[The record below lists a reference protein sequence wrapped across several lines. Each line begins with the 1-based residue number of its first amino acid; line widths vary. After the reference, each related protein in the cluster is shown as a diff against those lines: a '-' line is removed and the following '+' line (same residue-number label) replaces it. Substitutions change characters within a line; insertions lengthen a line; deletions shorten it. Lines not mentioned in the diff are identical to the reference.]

1 MSIAS
6 YGFFVYFFGGVSG
19 GECDMETMETN
30 VQGHLEIGGMSTD
43 KLTAAYGTPLMV
55 YDEAMV
61 REKARSFREAFIES
75 GLEFQVAYA
84 SKAFMCKE
92 MVRLAEEENLSLDV
106 VSGGELYTALQA
118 GFPADRIH
126 FHGNNKS
133 EAELVEALDAEIGCF
148 VVDSFLELE
157 LLHDLA
163 KEREQQVNIL
173 LRVTPGVEAH
183 THDYIMTGQDDSK
196 FGFGISNG
204 QADRAMQ
211 IALCKPNYTVLG
223 IHSHIGSQIF
233 ELDGFQQA
241 ITVLSD
247 FLQSVRLD
255 CDVTLPVLN
264 IGGGFGVRYTEED
277 KPLPVS
283 EYVKAIA
290 ASVKESFGEN
300 GYPLPEVWIEPGRSI
315 VAEAGTTLYKVGSK
329 KIIPDVRTY
338 VSVDGGMTDNLRPAL
353 YGAKYNAVLANRPN
367 EECTELVS
375 VAGKCCES
383 GDMLIWDLKLP
394 PVNFGDTL
402 AVFSTGAYGY
412 SMANNYNR
420 IPRPAVVFVKNGE
433 SRVVIERESYED
445 LVKLDR

>member
-1 MSIAS
+1 MTAIQTS
-6 YGFFVYFFGGVSG
+6 
-19 GECDMETMETN
+19 
-30 VQGHLEIGGMSTD
+30 VQGHLEIGGVSTAD
-43 KLTAAYGTPLMV
+43 LVAEYGTPLMV
-55 YDEAMV
+55 YDENMI
-61 REKARSFREAFIES
+61 RQKAQAFRQAFNES
-75 GLEFQVAYA
+75 GLDYQVAYA
-84 SKAFMCKE
+84 SKAFLCKE
-92 MVRLAEEENLSLDV
+92 MVRLAEEELLSLDV

-118 GFPADRIH
+118 GFPAERIH

-133 EAELVEALDAEIGCF
+133 EEELVMALEAEIGCF

-163 KEREQQVNIL
+163 KERGQHVNIL

-247 FLQSVRLD
+247 FLQGLRNE

-264 IGGGFGVRYTEED
+264 IGGGFGVRYTEDD
-277 KPLPVS
+277 KPLPIQT
-283 EYVKAIA
+283 YVKAITD
-290 ASVKESFGEN
+290 SVKESFGEN
-300 GYPLPEVWIEPGRSI
+300 GYPLPQVWIEPGRSI

-329 KIIPDVRTY
+329 KIIPDLRTY
-338 VSVDGGMTDNLRPAL
+338 VAVDGGMTDNLRPAL
-353 YGAKYNAVLANRPN
+353 YGAKYHAVLANRPN

-383 GDMLIWDLKLP
+383 GDMLIWDLMLP
-394 PVNFGDTL
+394 PTNFGDTL

-420 IPRPAVVFVKNGE
+420 IPRPAVVFVKDGE
-433 SRVVIERESYED
+433 SRVVIERETYAD
-445 LVKLDR
+445 LVRLDR

>member
-6 YGFFVYFFGGVSG
+6 YGFLCFFGGISG

-30 VQGHLEIGGMSTD
+30 LAGHLEIGGMSTD
-43 KLTAAYGTPLMV
+43 ELTEAYGTPLMV
-55 YDEAMV
+55 YDEAMI

-106 VSGGELYTALQA
+106 VSGGELYTALEA
-118 GFPADRIH
+118 GFPAERIH

-133 EAELVEALDAEIGCF
+133 EAELMMALDAEIGCF

-247 FLQSVRLD
+247 FLQSVRLE

-264 IGGGFGVRYTEED
+264 IGGGFGVRYTDED
-277 KPLPVS
+277 SPLPVS
-283 EYVKAIA
+283 GYVNAIA
-290 ASVKESFGEN
+290 ASVKECFGEN

-353 YGAKYNAVLANRPN
+353 YGAKYHAVLANRPN

-375 VAGKCCES
+375 IAGKCCES
-383 GDMLIWDLKLP
+383 GDMLIWDLMLP

-420 IPRPAVVFVKNGE
+420 IPRPAVVFVKDGE
-433 SRVVIERESYED
+433 SRVVIERESYAD
-445 LVKLDR
+445 LVRLDR

>member
-1 MSIAS
+1 
-6 YGFFVYFFGGVSG
+6 
-19 GECDMETMETN
+19 METMETN

-241 ITVLSD
+241 IKVLSD

-353 YGAKYNAVLANRPN
+353 YGAKYHAVLANRPN

-433 SRVVIERESYED
+433 SRMVIERESYED